1 MNYHL
6 LMLENHT
13 LFTKKLFERIKN
25 LQLSFGQPKILEYL
39 LNNEG
44 CMQKDIA
51 LACFIEPA
59 SVTSV
64 LTKMEKDGLIFKKN
78 LNGNRR
84 SYYVYLTDIGK
95 EKAKEIQ
102 RHFKEMEEE
111 VFKGLSEK
119 EIMEL
124 YTLLGKVNKNLWNM

>member
-13 LFTKKLFERIKN
+13 IFTKKFFERIKN
-25 LQLSFGQPKILEYL
+25 LELSFGQPKILEYL
-39 LNNEG
+39 LDNEG
-44 CMQKDIA
+44 SMQKDIA

-64 LTKMEKDGLIFKKN
+64 LAKMEKDGLIFKKN

-95 EKAKEIQ
+95 KKAKEIQ
-102 RHFKEMEEE
+102 NHFKEMEGEVLKDLSKEE
-111 VFKGLSEK
+111 IS
-119 EIMEL
+119 EL

>member
-13 LFTKKLFERIKN
+13 LFTKKFFERIKN

-64 LTKMEKDGLIFKKN
+64 LTKMEKN

>member
-1 MNYHL
+1 
-6 LMLENHT
+6 
-13 LFTKKLFERIKN
+13 
-25 LQLSFGQPKILEYL
+25 
-39 LNNEG
+39 
-44 CMQKDIA
+44 
-51 LACFIEPA
+51 
-59 SVTSV
+59 
-64 LTKMEKDGLIFKKN
+64 MEKDGLIFKKN

-102 RHFKEMEEE
+102 HHFKEMEEE

>member
-13 LFTKKLFERIKN
+13 IFTKKFFERIKD

-64 LTKMEKDGLIFKKN
+64 LTKMEKDGLIIKKN

-95 EKAKEIQ
+95 KKAKEIQ
-102 RHFKEMEEE
+102 HHFKKMEEE
-111 VFKGLSEK
+111 VLKDLSK
-119 EIMEL
+119 EEISEL

>member
-6 LMLENHT
+6 LILENHT
-13 LFTKKLFERIKN
+13 IFTKKFFERVKD
-25 LQLSFGQPKILEYL
+25 LQLSFGQPRILEYL

-64 LTKMEKDGLIFKKN
+64 LTKMEKDGLIVKKN

-102 RHFKEMEEE
+102 HHFKKMEEE
-111 VFKGLSEK
+111 VLKDLSK
-119 EIMEL
+119 EEISEL

>member
-1 MNYHL
+1 M
-6 LMLENHT
+6 
-13 LFTKKLFERIKN
+13 
-25 LQLSFGQPKILEYL
+25 
-39 LNNEG
+39 
-44 CMQKDIA
+44 
-51 LACFIEPA
+51 
-59 SVTSV
+59 
-64 LTKMEKDGLIFKKN
+64 IFKKN

>member
-13 LFTKKLFERIKN
+13 IFTKKFFERIKD

-64 LTKMEKDGLIFKKN
+64 LTKMEKDGLIVKKN

-95 EKAKEIQ
+95 KKAKEIQ
-102 RHFKEMEEE
+102 HHFKKMEEE
-111 VFKGLSEK
+111 VLKDLSK
-119 EIMEL
+119 EEISEL

>member
-13 LFTKKLFERIKN
+13 LFTKKFFERIKN

-39 LNNEG
+39 LNNER

-64 LTKMEKDGLIFKKN
+64 FIKMEKDGLIFKKN

-102 RHFKEMEEE
+102 HHFKEMEEE